1 MFLDEFRTAV
11 DGNVRVTAHQASRFA
26 KEIAGDYNPIHDP
39 DAKRFCVPG
48 DLLFAL
54 VLTTYGL
61 SERMVF
67 SFRGMVG
74 EGISLQFPQQMGDEF
89 DITDDT
95 GKVYLHV
102 ERSGQITKDEAVIEA
117 FIRRYVAF
125 SGQNFPHFL
134 QPLMATKN
142 VMFNP
147 DRPLVIYD
155 SMDFE
160 LRRLNALEQEMELS
174 AAALDVN
181 GKRGDAQLSFTLT
194 SAGEAIGVGSKKLV
208 ISGLR
213 EYDEARMQD
222 VVEEFYRRKE
232 SYTRHGVVQEVV

>member
-1 MFLDEFRTAV
+1 MFLDEFHTAI
-11 DGNVRVTAHQASRFA
+11 DGTIRVTTQQASRFA

-54 VLTTYGL
+54 VLKTYGL
-61 SERMVF
+61 SERMAF

-74 EGISLQFPQQMGDEF
+74 EGVSLQLPHNPGDAF

-95 GKVYLHV
+95 GKLYLHV
-102 ERSGQITKDEAVIEA
+102 ERSGKITKNEAVIEA
-117 FIRRYVAF
+117 FVRRYVAF
-125 SGQNFPHFL
+125 SGQNFPHLL

-160 LRRLNALEQEMELS
+160 LRRLDALDQEMEL
-174 AAALDVN
+174 ADAILDVN

-194 SAGEAIGVGSKKLV
+194 SSGEDIGIGSKTLV

-232 SYTRHGVVQEVV
+232 TYRQTNLMQQVI

>member
-1 MFLDEFRTAV
+1 MFLDEFHTSA
-11 DGNVRVTAHQASRFA
+11 DGAIRVTAQQASRFA

-74 EGISLQFPQQMGDEF
+74 EGVALQLPRNPGDAF

-95 GKVYLHV
+95 GKLYLHV
-102 ERSGQITKDEAVIEA
+102 ERSGKITSDDAVIEA

-160 LRRLNALEQEMELS
+160 LRRLNALEQEMVLS
-174 AAALDVN
+174 DAVLDVN

-194 SAGEAIGVGSKKLV
+194 SGGEDIGIGSKKLV

-232 SYTRHGVVQEVV
+232 SYGRQEDARKVV

>member
-1 MFLDEFRTAV
+1 MFLDEFHSV
-11 DGNVRVTAHQASRFA
+11 ENGSVRVTAQQASRFA
-26 KEIAGDYNPIHDP
+26 KEVASDYNPIHDP

-54 VLTTYGL
+54 VLANYGL
-61 SERMVF
+61 SERMSF
-67 SFRGMVG
+67 EFRGMVG
-74 EGISLQFPQQMGDEF
+74 EGVSLKFPKEPGDAF
-89 DITDDT
+89 DVTDEG

-102 ERSGQITKDEAVIEA
+102 TRAGEATRDPAVIEA
-117 FIRRYVAF
+117 FTRRYVAF

-134 QPLMATKN
+134 QPLMAEHK

-160 LRRLNALEQEMELS
+160 LQRLDALEQETEL
-174 AAALDVN
+174 ADAVLDVN
-181 GKRGDAQLSFTLT
+181 GKRGDAQVHFRLL
-194 SAGEAIGVGSKKLV
+194 ADDQVIGSGCKKLV

-213 EYDEARMQD
+213 EYDDARMQEV
-222 VVEEFYRRKE
+222 VVEFNRRKQD
-232 SYTRHGVVQEVV
+232 YKDGLLAVATA